1 MKKIFTFILML
12 FLALSC
18 STTKNVGDLTFGTS
32 VMMNSYEMQITQHQ
46 LDSICVADIL
56 PTYDKW
62 IKTSFIDYETDSVF
76 TKRLYL
82 KDYSDENEVIYILL
96 GEKEPYK
103 ITKRIAEK

>member
-12 FLALSC
+12 FLTLSC
-18 STTKNVGDLTFGTS
+18 STTKNVGDITFGTS